1 MLYWEEA
8 AIMIEMFNE
17 VDVRGSGVIYAS
29 TFEQIKK
36 MYAVDPEKAGELA
49 ISAIEMVLTGQISTD
64 DYMIDMMLTTAKAV
78 NENNVAKYESRVEGA
93 RQKKVRDLK
102 LAEIADLLRAGWK
115 QREIGE
121 KLGMSQQNISY
132 RIGVIRS
139 SYPELLQPEVT
150 ETAQTTYKESG
161 ILQTDLQTIQTAQRD
176 LQTRL
181 YDKDTNGTNNFTNNT
196 NNTKNEIGE
205 SGVFVEKFVKDGETK
220 AEAPKKK
227 EFYF

>member
-1 MLYWEEA
+1 
-8 AIMIEMFNE
+8 MIEMFNE

-78 NENNVAKYESRVEGA
+78 NENNVAKYESRVENA

-102 LAEIADLLRAGWK
+102 LAEIAELLRAGWK
-115 QREIGE
+115 QRAIGE
-121 KLGMSQQNISY
+121 KLGMSQQNVSY

-150 ETAQTTYKESG
+150 ETAYKQNE
-161 ILQTDLQTIQTAQRD
+161 ILQTDLQTIQTD
-176 LQTRL
+176 LQTVQTRL
-181 YDKDTNGTNNFTNNT
+181 YDQVTNNTNKVTNDT
-196 NNTKNEIGE
+196 NNTKNEVCE
-205 SGVFVEKFVKDGETK
+205 NGVFVKSFVKNGE
-220 AEAPKKK
+220 EEEVAPKKP

>member
-1 MLYWEEA
+1 
-8 AIMIEMFNE
+8 MIEMFNE

-150 ETAQTTYKESG
+150 ETAQTTYKQEQ
-161 ILQTDLQTIQTAQRD
+161 ILQTDLQTVQTNS
-176 LQTRL
+176 QTT
-181 YDKDTNGTNNFTNNT
+181 YKNTNDTNNTNGTN
-196 NNTKNEIGE
+196 
-205 SGVFVEKFVKDGETK
+205 GVFVENFVKDGETK
-220 AEAPKKK
+220 VEAPKKK

>member
-1 MLYWEEA
+1 
-8 AIMIEMFNE
+8 MIEMFNE

-161 ILQTDLQTIQTAQRD
+161 ILQTDLQTVQTAQKD

-181 YDKDTNGTNNFTNNT
+181 YDKDTNGTNNFTNDT

>member
-1 MLYWEEA
+1 
-8 AIMIEMFNE
+8 MIEMFNE

-78 NENNVAKYESRVEGA
+78 NENNVAKYESRVENA

-121 KLGMSQQNISY
+121 KLGMSQQNVSY

-139 SYPELLQPEVT
+139 SYPELLQPQGT
-150 ETAQTTYKESG
+150 ETAQTTYKQNE
-161 ILQTDLQTIQTAQRD
+161 ILQTDLQTVQTVQTD

-181 YDKDTNGTNNFTNNT
+181 YDKDTNDTNNFTNGT

-205 SGVFVEKFVKDGETK
+205 NGVFVKKFVKDGETSIK
-220 AEAPKKK
+220 TPKKK

>member
-1 MLYWEEA
+1 
-8 AIMIEMFNE
+8 MIEQFNE
-17 VDVRGSGVIYAS
+17 VDVRGSGVIYSS

-78 NENNVAKYESRVEGA
+78 NENNVAKYESRVESA
-93 RQKKVRDLK
+93 KQKKARDLK
-102 LAEIADLLRAGWK
+102 LIEIADLLRAGWK

-121 KLGMSQQNISY
+121 KLGMSQQNVSY

-139 SYPELLQPEVT
+139 SYQELLQPQGT
-150 ETAQTTYKESG
+150 ETAQTNEQ
-161 ILQTDLQTIQTAQRD
+161 ILQTVQTNLQTV
-176 LQTRL
+176 QTRL
-181 YDKDTNGTNNFTNNT
+181 YDKDTNNTNNFTNDT
-196 NNTKNEIGE
+196 NNTKNEVCKN
-205 SGVFVEKFVKDGETK
+205 GVFVKEFVKNGEK
-220 AEAPKKK
+220 EEVASKKP

>member
-1 MLYWEEA
+1 
-8 AIMIEMFNE
+8 MIEMFNE

-139 SYPELLQPEVT
+139 SYPELLLPEGT
-150 ETAQTTYKESG
+150 ETAQTIYKQNE
-161 ILQTDLQTIQTAQRD
+161 ILQTDLQTVQTNSQTT
-176 LQTRL
+176 LQTT
-181 YDKDTNGTNNFTNNT
+181 YKNTNDTNNTNGTN
-196 NNTKNEIGE
+196 
-205 SGVFVEKFVKDGETK
+205 GVFVENFVKDGETK

>member
-1 MLYWEEA
+1 
-8 AIMIEMFNE
+8 MIEMFNE

>member
-1 MLYWEEA
+1 
-8 AIMIEMFNE
+8 MIEMFNE

-78 NENNVAKYESRVEGA
+78 NENNVAKYESRVENA

-102 LAEIADLLRAGWK
+102 LAEIAELLRAGWK
-115 QREIGE
+115 QRAIGE
-121 KLGMSQQNISY
+121 KLGMSQQNVSY

-150 ETAQTTYKESG
+150 ETAPAFYKQNE
-161 ILQTDLQTIQTAQRD
+161 ILQTDLQTIQTAQTD

-181 YDKDTNGTNNFTNNT
+181 YDQVTNNTNKVTNDT

-205 SGVFVEKFVKDGETK
+205 NGVFVKSFVKNGE
-220 AEAPKKK
+220 EEEVAPKKP

>member
-1 MLYWEEA
+1 
-8 AIMIEMFNE
+8 MIEMFNE

-132 RIGVIRS
+132 RIGVIRAQ
-139 SYPELLQPEVT
+139 YPELLQPEGN
-150 ETAQTTYKESG
+150 ETAQTTYKQNE
-161 ILQTDLQTIQTAQRD
+161 ILQTDLQTVQTNSQTT
-176 LQTRL
+176 LQTT
-181 YDKDTNGTNNFTNNT
+181 YKNTNDTNSTNGTN
-196 NNTKNEIGE
+196 
-205 SGVFVEKFVKDGETK
+205 GVFVENFVKDGETK
-220 AEAPKKK
+220 AEVPKKK

>member
-1 MLYWEEA
+1 
-8 AIMIEMFNE
+8 MIEMFNE

-161 ILQTDLQTIQTAQRD
+161 ILQTDLQTIQTAQKD

-181 YDKDTNGTNNFTNNT
+181 YDKDTNDTNNFTNNT

-220 AEAPKKK
+220 VEAPKKK

>member
-1 MLYWEEA
+1 
-8 AIMIEMFNE
+8 MIEIFNE

-139 SYPELLQPEVT
+139 SYPELLQPEGT
-150 ETAQTTYKESG
+150 ETAHKQNE
-161 ILQTDLQTIQTAQRD
+161 ILQTDLQTVQTAQRD

-220 AEAPKKK
+220 AEVLKKK

>member
-1 MLYWEEA
+1 
-8 AIMIEMFNE
+8 MIEMFNE

-78 NENNVAKYESRVEGA
+78 NENNVAKYESRVESA
-93 RQKKVRDLK
+93 RQKKIRDLK

-121 KLGMSQQNISY
+121 KLGMSQQNVSY

-139 SYPELLQPEVT
+139 SYPELLQPEGT
-150 ETAQTTYKESG
+150 ETAQITYKQNET
-161 ILQTDLQTIQTAQRD
+161 LQTDLQTVQTAQKD

-181 YDKDTNGTNNFTNNT
+181 YDIDTNGTNNFTNNT

-205 SGVFVEKFVKDGETK
+205 SGVFVKKFVKDGETS
-220 AEAPKKK
+220 AETPKKK

>member
-1 MLYWEEA
+1 
-8 AIMIEMFNE
+8 MIEMFNE

-150 ETAQTTYKESG
+150 ETAQTTYKQNE
-161 ILQTDLQTIQTAQRD
+161 ILQTVQTNSQTTLQTVYKNTND
-176 LQTRL
+176 TNN
-181 YDKDTNGTNNFTNNT
+181 TNGTN
-196 NNTKNEIGE
+196 
-205 SGVFVEKFVKDGETK
+205 GVFVENFVKDGETK
-220 AEAPKKK
+220 AEVPKKK

>member
-1 MLYWEEA
+1 
-8 AIMIEMFNE
+8 MIEMFNE

-139 SYPELLQPEVT
+139 SYPELLLPEVT
-150 ETAQTTYKESG
+150 ETAQTTYKQNE
-161 ILQTDLQTIQTAQRD
+161 ILQTDLQTVQTAQKD

>member
-1 MLYWEEA
+1 
-8 AIMIEMFNE
+8 MIEMFNE

-150 ETAQTTYKESG
+150 ETAQTNLQM
-161 ILQTDLQTIQTAQRD
+161 IQTDLQTVQTAQTD

>member
-1 MLYWEEA
+1 MLYWEGA
-8 AIMIEMFNE
+8 AIMIDFFNDVE
-17 VDVRGSGVIYAS
+17 VRGSGVIYAS

-139 SYPELLQPEVT
+139 SYPELLQPEGT
-150 ETAQTTYKESG
+150 ETAQTTYKQNE
-161 ILQTDLQTIQTAQRD
+161 ILQTDLQTVQTNSQTI
-176 LQTRL
+176 LQTT
-181 YDKDTNGTNNFTNNT
+181 YKNTNDTNNTNGTN
-196 NNTKNEIGE
+196 
-205 SGVFVEKFVKDGETK
+205 GVFVENFVKDGEVST
-220 AEAPKKK
+220 EAPKKK

>member
-1 MLYWEEA
+1 
-8 AIMIEMFNE
+8 MIEMFNE

-139 SYPELLQPEVT
+139 NYPELLLPEGT
-150 ETAQTTYKESG
+150 ETAQTTYKQNE
-161 ILQTDLQTIQTAQRD
+161 ILQTDLQTVQTNS
-176 LQTRL
+176 QTT
-181 YDKDTNGTNNFTNNT
+181 YKNTNDTNNTNGTN
-196 NNTKNEIGE
+196 
-205 SGVFVEKFVKDGETK
+205 GVFVENFVKDGEAST
-220 AEAPKKK
+220 EVPKKK

>member
-1 MLYWEEA
+1 
-8 AIMIEMFNE
+8 MIEQFKD

-132 RIGVIRS
+132 RISVIRS
-139 SYPELLQPEVT
+139 SYPELLLPEGT
-150 ETAQTTYKESG
+150 ETAQTTYKQNE
-161 ILQTDLQTIQTAQRD
+161 ILQTDLQTVQTNSQTT
-176 LQTRL
+176 LQTT
-181 YDKDTNGTNNFTNNT
+181 YKNTNDTNNTNGTN
-196 NNTKNEIGE
+196 
-205 SGVFVEKFVKDGETK
+205 GVFVENFVKDGETK

>member
-1 MLYWEEA
+1 
-8 AIMIEMFNE
+8 MIEMFNE

-78 NENNVAKYESRVEGA
+78 NENNVAKYESRVENA

-102 LAEIADLLRAGWK
+102 LAEIAELLRAGWK
-115 QREIGE
+115 QRAIGE
-121 KLGMSQQNISY
+121 KLGMSQQNVSY

-150 ETAQTTYKESG
+150 ETAYKQNE
-161 ILQTDLQTIQTAQRD
+161 ILQTDLQTIQTAQKD

-181 YDKDTNGTNNFTNNT
+181 YDQVTNNTNKVTNDT
-196 NNTKNEIGE
+196 NNTKNEVCENGA
-205 SGVFVEKFVKDGETK
+205 FVKSFVKNGE
-220 AEAPKKK
+220 EEEVAPKKP

>member
-1 MLYWEEA
+1 
-8 AIMIEMFNE
+8 MIEMFNE

-132 RIGVIRS
+132 RIGVIRAQ
-139 SYPELLQPEVT
+139 YPELLQPQGT
-150 ETAQTTYKESG
+150 ETAQT
-161 ILQTDLQTIQTAQRD
+161 ILPKNVDSYQNTNDFTNAQTNSLQ
-176 LQTRL
+176 
-181 YDKDTNGTNNFTNNT
+181 NGTPRIPDESPVQTFYQNSECLPKSVQ
-196 NNTKNEIGE
+196 TK
-205 SGVFVEKFVKDGETK
+205 VDLYQKTK
-220 AEAPKKK
+220 SRNHHFSFFST
-227 EFYF
+227 FYKLKPYEYGKH

>member
-1 MLYWEEA
+1 
-8 AIMIEMFNE
+8 MIEMFNE

-139 SYPELLQPEVT
+139 SYPELLLPEGN
-150 ETAQTTYKESG
+150 ETAHKESS
-161 ILQTDLQTIQTAQRD
+161 ILQTDLQTIQTAQKD

>member
-1 MLYWEEA
+1 
-8 AIMIEMFNE
+8 MIEMFNE

-150 ETAQTTYKESG
+150 ETAQT
-161 ILQTDLQTIQTAQRD
+161 DLQTVQTAQKD

>member
-1 MLYWEEA
+1 
-8 AIMIEMFNE
+8 MIEMFNE

-78 NENNVAKYESRVEGA
+78 NENNVAKYESRVESA

-102 LAEIADLLRAGWK
+102 LAEIADLLHAGWK

-121 KLGMSQQNISY
+121 KLGMSQQNVSY

-150 ETAQTTYKESG
+150 ETAYKQNE
-161 ILQTDLQTIQTAQRD
+161 ILQTDLQTVQTAQKD

-181 YDKDTNGTNNFTNNT
+181 YDIDTNGTNNFTNNT
-196 NNTKNEIGE
+196 NNTKNEVCE
-205 SGVFVEKFVKDGETK
+205 NGVFVKSFVKNGE
-220 AEAPKKK
+220 EEEVAPKKP

>member
-1 MLYWEEA
+1 
-8 AIMIEMFNE
+8 MIEMFNE

-78 NENNVAKYESRVEGA
+78 NENNVAKYESRVESA

-121 KLGMSQQNISY
+121 KLGMSQQNVSY

-139 SYPELLQPEVT
+139 SYPELLQPEGT
-150 ETAQTTYKESG
+150 ETAQTNLQTVQTNSQTTYKNTNDTNS
-161 ILQTDLQTIQTAQRD
+161 
-176 LQTRL
+176 
-181 YDKDTNGTNNFTNNT
+181 TNGTN
-196 NNTKNEIGE
+196 
-205 SGVFVEKFVKDGETK
+205 GVFVENFVKDGETK
-220 AEAPKKK
+220 VEASKKK

>member
-1 MLYWEEA
+1 
-8 AIMIEMFNE
+8 MIEQFKD

-150 ETAQTTYKESG
+150 ETAQTTYKQEQ
-161 ILQTDLQTIQTAQRD
+161 ILQTDLQTAQTNS
-176 LQTRL
+176 QTT
-181 YDKDTNGTNNFTNNT
+181 YKNTNDTNNTNGTN
-196 NNTKNEIGE
+196 
-205 SGVFVEKFVKDGETK
+205 GVFVENFVKDGETK

>member
-1 MLYWEEA
+1 
-8 AIMIEMFNE
+8 MIEMFNE

-150 ETAQTTYKESG
+150 ETAQTNLQM
-161 ILQTDLQTIQTAQRD
+161 IQTDLQTVQTAQKD

-205 SGVFVEKFVKDGETK
+205 NGVFVEKFVKDGETK
-220 AEAPKKK
+220 VEAPKKK

>member
-1 MLYWEEA
+1 
-8 AIMIEMFNE
+8 MIEMFNE

-78 NENNVAKYESRVEGA
+78 NENNVAKYESRVESA

-102 LAEIADLLRAGWK
+102 LAEIADLLREGWK

-121 KLGMSQQNISY
+121 KLGMSQQNVSY

-139 SYPELLQPEVT
+139 SYPELLQPQGT
-150 ETAQTTYKESG
+150 ETAYKQNE
-161 ILQTDLQTIQTAQRD
+161 ILQTDLQTVQTAQKD

-181 YDKDTNGTNNFTNNT
+181 YDIDTNGTNNFTNNT

-205 SGVFVEKFVKDGETK
+205 SGVFVKKFVKDGETS

>member
-1 MLYWEEA
+1 
-8 AIMIEMFNE
+8 MIEQFNDVE
-17 VDVRGSGVIYAS
+17 VRSSGVIYAS

-139 SYPELLQPEVT
+139 SYPELLLPEGN
-150 ETAQTTYKESG
+150 ETAHKQNE
-161 ILQTDLQTIQTAQRD
+161 ILQTDLQTVQTAQRD

-181 YDKDTNGTNNFTNNT
+181 YNKDTNGTNNFTNDT

-205 SGVFVEKFVKDGETK
+205 NGVFVEKFVKDGETK

>member
-1 MLYWEEA
+1 
-8 AIMIEMFNE
+8 MIENFN
-17 VDVRGSGVIYAS
+17 DVETRGSGLIYAS

-78 NENNVAKYESRVEGA
+78 NENNVAKYESRVENA
-93 RQKKVRDLK
+93 RQKKIRDLK
-102 LAEIADLLRAGWK
+102 LAEIAELLRAGWK
-115 QREIGE
+115 QRAIGE
-121 KLGMSQQNISY
+121 KLGMSQQNVSY

-150 ETAQTTYKESG
+150 ETAPVFYKQNE
-161 ILQTDLQTIQTAQRD
+161 ILQTDLQTIQTAQKD

-181 YDKDTNGTNNFTNNT
+181 YDQVTNNTNKVTNDT
-196 NNTKNEIGE
+196 NNTKNEVCE
-205 SGVFVEKFVKDGETK
+205 NGVFVKSFVKNSEEEE
-220 AEAPKKK
+220 AAPKKP

>member
-1 MLYWEEA
+1 
-8 AIMIEMFNE
+8 MIEMFNE

-78 NENNVAKYESRVEGA
+78 NENNVAKYESRVESA

-121 KLGMSQQNISY
+121 KLGMSQQNVSY

-139 SYPELLQPEVT
+139 SYPELLLPEGN
-150 ETAQTTYKESG
+150 ETAQTTYKQNE
-161 ILQTDLQTIQTAQRD
+161 ILQTDLQTVQTVQTAQKD

-181 YDKDTNGTNNFTNNT
+181 YGIDTNGTNNFTNGT
-196 NNTKNEIGE
+196 NSTKNEIGE
-205 SGVFVEKFVKDGETK
+205 NGVFVKKFVKDGETST
-220 AEAPKKK
+220 ETPKKK

>member
-1 MLYWEEA
+1 
-8 AIMIEMFNE
+8 MIEMFNE

-150 ETAQTTYKESG
+150 ETAQTTYKENQ
-161 ILQTDLQTIQTAQRD
+161 ILQTDLQTIQTAQKD

-205 SGVFVEKFVKDGETK
+205 SGVFVEKFVKDGKTK
-220 AEAPKKK
+220 TEAPKKK

>member
-1 MLYWEEA
+1 
-8 AIMIEMFNE
+8 MIEMFNE

-150 ETAQTTYKESG
+150 ETAQTTYKQNE
-161 ILQTDLQTIQTAQRD
+161 ILQTDLQIVQTN
-176 LQTRL
+176 LQTT
-181 YDKDTNGTNNFTNNT
+181 YKNTNDTNNTNGTN
-196 NNTKNEIGE
+196 
-205 SGVFVEKFVKDGETK
+205 GVFVENFVKDGETK

>member
-1 MLYWEEA
+1 
-8 AIMIEMFNE
+8 MIEMFNE

-150 ETAQTTYKESG
+150 ETAQTTYKENS
-161 ILQTDLQTIQTAQRD
+161 ILQTDLQTVQTAQKD

-220 AEAPKKK
+220 VEVPKKK